1 MSSNKFPTTFWVANI
16 IELVERWAWYGFFLL
31 LPNYLTGS
39 AEQGCLEFTQAQKGT
54 LMGVG
59 TGILYFLPILTGALA
74 DRLGY
79 KKVFFTAFVVY
90 VSAFLI
96 MPMCTTYP
104 SFFAAYLLLALGAAL
119 FKPIPS
125 ATIAKTTNDSNASI
139 GFGIFYMMV
148 NIGAFFGPLVSLLFK
163 KGDPTMIFYVSAGII
178 AINFLLLF
186 FYKEPAKTEEELA
199 QKKSIGD
206 IFKNMGYIF
215 KDLKFVIFLII
226 IAGFWTMYNQLFFT
240 LPVFID
246 QWVNTSAMYNF
257 FAEYIPFFA
266 TNYSKAP
273 GVMDAEFVCNLD
285 ALYIIAFQL
294 IVSSLVMKMKPLS
307 SMISGFLVCTIG
319 MALTM
324 FFQNVAFTMIAI
336 WVFAIGEM
344 AGSPKITEYI
354 GRIAPADKKAL
365 YMGYSFIPVFLG
377 NIFAGIISGPVYQ
390 NIADKVTIVQRFA
403 AEKGFD
409 IPEGLN
415 QSDYFREVAAY
426 AGMTQDQLTQYLWET
441 YSPSNM
447 WIVIMSIGLAATV
460 ALFIYNIYQTKSEQK
475 AGK

>member
-39 AEQGCLEFTQAQKGT
+39 KELGCLEFTQAQKGT

-74 DRLGY
+74 DRWGY

-186 FYKEPAKTEEELA
+186 FYKEPAKSQEELNE
-199 QKKSIGD
+199 KKSIKD
-206 IFKNMGYIF
+206 IFINMGYIF
-215 KDLKFVIFLII
+215 KDLKFVVFLII

-266 TNYSKAP
+266 NNYSKAP

-307 SMISGFLVCTIG
+307 SMVSGFLVCTIG
-319 MALTM
+319 MAMTM
-324 FFQNVAFTMIAI
+324 FFQSVVFTMVAI
-336 WVFAIGEM
+336 WVFGIGEM

-377 NIFAGIISGPVYQ
+377 NVLAGIISGPVFQ
-390 NIADKVTIVQRFA
+390 NIADKVTIVQRYV
-403 AEKGFD
+403 AEKGLQLPQD
-409 IPEGLN
+409 LN
-415 QSDYFREVAAY
+415 QSEYFTEAA
-426 AGMTQDQLTQYLWET
+426 AQSGMTPDQLTQYLWDT
-441 YSPSNM
+441 YHPSNM
-447 WIVIMSIGLAATV
+447 WIVIMAIGLAATV
-460 ALFIYNIYQTKSEQK
+460 ALFIYNIYLTKTEK
-475 AGK
+475 KG